1 MGAPFEYTTTI
12 GYVLIPHEE
21 AISKT
26 AFENMDALIAYL
38 DKTKDTVGS
47 FRCGFEVEPCEFVKV
62 VE

>member
-1 MGAPFEYTTTI
+1 MGSPFDYTTTI
-12 GYVLIPHEE
+12 GYVLIPSEE

-38 DKTKDTVGS
+38 ERTKDVVGS
-47 FRCGFEVEPCEFVKV
+47 FRDGFAVEPCEFVKV